1 MQVFAHA
8 FERVHHRDAVALQ
21 LQTGSVTEVAMGHGF
36 WHLGRFA
43 GLYKN
48 YYGESPSETVR
59 AMG

>member
-1 MQVFAHA
+1 M
-8 FERVHHRDAVALQ
+8 
-21 LQTGSVTEVAMGHGF
+21 TEVAMGHGF

>member
-1 MQVFAHA
+1 MSSNGGIGGGGRGDGIGTTGGLGGQVN
-8 FERVHHRDAVALQ
+8 
-21 LQTGSVTEVAMGHGF
+21 GF